1 MPGYLVKVRKKM
13 DIYAQRRVRNV
24 LAGNYGSVFKGRSM
38 DFDDLREYA
47 YGDDVKDIDWKATAR
62 SRTIMIRR
70 YVAIR
75 KHNIMIVADSG
86 NSMAGLAPSGEKKSE
101 VATFCAGVISYVAQ
115 KHSDL
120 VGMVYGNQSM
130 NKRYAMKEDTPYIEN
145 FLKKYEQSV
154 DVEGPNSDINALLT
168 YVSKSFRER
177 MFLIVIT
184 DPTSAA
190 TLDREL
196 VRRLNV
202 RHEQMY
208 ILVEDSPIT
217 NRMFLNQDASDLN
230 EHVRLPHY
238 FRANK
243 KVAKSEEEFRKTLT
257 AKIQKGLY
265 RLGVVSTTVDSSER
279 AVTQIFKMLEEQKH
293 VRR

>member
-1 MPGYLVKVRKKM
+1 M

-257 AKIQKGLY
+257 TKIQKGLY

>member
-38 DFDDLREYA
+38 DFDDLREYT

-70 YVAIR
+70 YIAIR
-75 KHNIMIVADSG
+75 KHNIMIVADNG
-86 NSMAGLAPSGEKKSE
+86 CSMAGLAPSGEPKNE
-101 VATFCAGVISYVAQ
+101 VATFCAGVIAYVAQ
-115 KHSDL
+115 KHNDL
-120 VGMVYGNQSM
+120 VGMVYGNESA
-130 NKRYAMKEDTPYIEN
+130 NKRYIMKEDTPYIEN

-154 DVEGPNSDINALLT
+154 DADGPKSDINALLT

-184 DPTSAA
+184 DPASAA

-196 VRRLNV
+196 VRRLSV
-202 RHEQMY
+202 RHEQMF
-208 ILVEDSPIT
+208 ILVEDSPVT
-217 NRMFLNQDASDLN
+217 NKMLLRKDVDDIN
-230 EHVRLPHY
+230 EHIRLPHY

-243 KVAKSEEEFRKTLT
+243 KIAKSEANFRMLLT
-257 AKIQKGLY
+257 TKIQKSLHH
-265 RLGVVSTTVDSSER
+265 LGVVSTIVDSSDH
-279 AVTQIFKMLEEQKH
+279 AVPQIFKMLEEQKH